1 MSIKLYAVGRE
12 VRLILVLL
20 CFAGIGLMG
29 CNVAK
34 VAVPESITRQEAMV
48 RYNRNVDAIVP
59 FKARVSQWEAK
70 WVDDKGKAQHH
81 TDSVGSVFYVP
92 PKEADGRA
100 LFYLMTKALLDEA
113 LVVGSNEEEFWM
125 YSKPAK
131 LGRWGK
137 YEHRNKDC
145 AGAMAVDPQVFLEF
159 IGLSYLS
166 VEAPYPA
173 YKVTD
178 KENVI
183 EIIDYV
189 DDGFR
194 IRREI
199 VIDRRSELPSE
210 INAYDSDGSRI
221 MQSKLSNYTKLGDG
235 WLPGEICISTEDG
248 DSLFRLKLQSFRKLE
263 ASNLETYKETL
274 FKRKENPSGIDDYQ
288 QIDKEC
294 EVE

>member
-1 MSIKLYAVGRE
+1 MITRLHRVSRE

-20 CFAGIGLMG
+20 CFAPIGLMG

-34 VAVPESITRQEAMV
+34 VAIGESITRQEAMG

-59 FKARVSQWEAK
+59 FKAKVAQWEAK
-70 WVDDKGKAQHH
+70 WVDDKGKTQHH
-81 TDSVGSVFYVP
+81 TDSAGSVFYVP
-92 PKEADGRA
+92 PKKADGRA

-113 LVVGSNEEEFWM
+113 LVVGSNEKEFWM

-131 LGRWGK
+131 VGRWGK

-145 AGAMAVDPQVFLEF
+145 GGAIAVDPQVFLEF

-194 IRREI
+194 IQREI
-199 VIDRRSELPSE
+199 VIDRRSDLPTE
-210 INAYDSDGSRI
+210 INAYDIDGNRI
-221 MQSKLSNYTKLGDG
+221 MQSKLSDYKKLGDA
-235 WLPGEICISTEDG
+235 WLPSEICISTEDG
-248 DSLFRLKLQSFRKLE
+248 KSLFRLNLKGFRKLE
-263 ASNLETYKETL
+263 ASSLEKYNRTL